1 VNFIMDASTS
11 VEGFDLKQIK
21 VGEKTRLV
29 DMSLGENEKVIA
41 LYKRGRFIFDFTADI
56 TLEEGDYLVVISS
69 SR

>member
-1 VNFIMDASTS
+1 IMDASTS

-29 DMSLGENEKVIA
+29 DMSRGENEKVIA